1 LNFHFWQLITHPFIH
16 NPNSPISFIISCI
29 IFYFFAAPVEHA
41 FGPKRFLFFFLYFRT
56 WRSIMWFRIQLCCR
70 FQCTF
75 FGDDA

>member
-1 LNFHFWQLITHPFIH
+1 
-16 NPNSPISFIISCI
+16 
-29 IFYFFAAPVEHA
+29 VEHA